1 MSITGFDLRKRLR
14 RQVVRA
20 LDALLERLE
29 REEREEPTPATAPVT
44 PPAPAPVVAPPPP
57 APLPELP
64 PRTAPLGAQRV
75 ADTVT
80 VTADRADRPA
90 RTAPRKAAAKPERAP
105 SAETEAG
112 ARARVSPEDRQ
123 KAHWDRTRRGILRFV
138 ADQGG
143 RAGLRELHD
152 HSERTY
158 FVAHVGF
165 SRLMEELTAEG
176 LLDYDHD
183 TAVATLTDAGK
194 AAAD

>member
-14 RQVVRA
+14 RRAVRL

-29 REEREEPTPATAPVT
+29 RDEHDAPEAPAPTVAPRPVQAA
-44 PPAPAPVVAPPPP
+44 PPAPTAAPAPPL
-57 APLPELP
+57 PLPELP
-64 PRTAPLGAQRV
+64 SRPAPLGAQRV
-75 ADTVT
+75 ADTT
-80 VTADRADRPA
+80 VAEPPA
-90 RTAPRKAAAKPERAP
+90 RATARPSRAEP
-105 SAETEAG
+105 TASTETEAG

-194 AAAD
+194 VAAG